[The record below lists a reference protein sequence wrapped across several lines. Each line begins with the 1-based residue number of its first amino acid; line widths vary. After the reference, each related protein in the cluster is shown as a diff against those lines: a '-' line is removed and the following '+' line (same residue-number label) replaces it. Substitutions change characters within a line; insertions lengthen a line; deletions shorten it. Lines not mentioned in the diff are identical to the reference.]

1 MTGFSLAKEN
11 TPGSLLGS
19 PSGTLKGVGPG
30 TELDWYVQRLRANQ
44 SNVVKVDLCKQML
57 GPEGAREIMEALE
70 NSTTARS
77 VLLGADEIGP
87 EGARAVGQAL
97 LKNRSLKTVFLGC
110 NGIGEE
116 GAKYIAEAIENNDVV
131 EGYWLKRNQIG
142 LTGLQA
148 ILSALR
154 TNQSVKTLDLV
165 QNNLGVEGARL
176 LEEAFV
182 DAAHPLSII
191 SLYLSGNEFGVD
203 GARHIAGIIRRNTT
217 IKHLYLGLNNLGE
230 EGGLLIAEALKEN
243 KTLLTLAVLS
253 NELGPRAAATFADA
267 LRLNNTLTCLD
278 LGYAKATKALEGKPN
293 VIEDAGAQAIAAAV
307 AENTSLRVLNLTQNG
322 IGEAGYL
329 AVAEALRT
337 NTSLTH
343 LVLDRNRMPT
353 APVYQAFTDV
363 LTTTNTTLSKLTLA
377 NASQRHPNA
386 SLAAQLKALVARNKA
401 RAAKLDPSALPE
413 DEQKRL
419 RELRDIKSD
428 YRLPKATT
436 AGDAQDKRKQQD
448 ADKAVQV
455 EGQGEAKKPKLDDKA
470 TLNRLRKLKKRL
482 RSLEASN
489 ASEELKLALQQQ
501 IAALTPSA
509 EESAEAAVH
518 RRLAQI
524 DKLETMLRD
533 GVQLT
538 AAEHNKIAR
547 KQEFL
552 QRLQA
557 FHH

>member
-1 MTGFSLAKEN
+1 MMDMEAKIEN
-11 TPGSLLGS
+11 TWTN

-243 KTLLTLAVLS
+243 RTLLTLAVLS
-253 NELGPRAAATFADA
+253 NELGPRAAAAFADA

-278 LGYAKATKALEGKPN
+278 LGYAKATKVLEGKPN

-337 NTSLTH
+337 NASLTH

-353 APVYQAFTDV
+353 AAVYQAFTDV
-363 LTTTNTTLSKLTLA
+363 LASANTTLSKLTLV
-377 NASQRHPNA
+377 NVSKRHPNV

-401 RAAKLDPSALPE
+401 RSAKLDKSALPE

-419 RELRDIKSD
+419 RELKDIKSD
-428 YRLPKATT
+428 YRLPKATAA
-436 AGDAQDKRKQQD
+436 AGDAPQDKRKQD
-448 ADKAVQV
+448 EDKAVET
-455 EGQGEAKKPKLDDKA
+455 EGQGEAKKPKLEDKA

-482 RSLEASN
+482 RTLEASN

-538 AAEHNKIAR
+538 AEEHKKIAR

-552 QRLQA
+552 QRLEAMLQ
-557 FHH
+557 